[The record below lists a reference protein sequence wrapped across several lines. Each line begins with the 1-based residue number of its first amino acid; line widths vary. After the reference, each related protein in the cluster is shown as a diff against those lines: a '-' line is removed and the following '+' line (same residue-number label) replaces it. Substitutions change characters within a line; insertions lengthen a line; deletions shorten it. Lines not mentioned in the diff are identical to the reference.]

1 MLEMIL
7 IYMPKKYYMNFVTF
21 EILRYN
27 IYVES
32 NDAILRSDFM
42 ATATGNPVMEREN
55 TDEIKLEL
63 YRLIG
68 EGYKAMQEGMVS
80 AIDDVCERIKKR
92 RAERD

>member
-1 MLEMIL
+1 M
-7 IYMPKKYYMNFVTF
+7 TF
-21 EILRYN
+21 EILEYN

-32 NDAILRSDFM
+32 NNAILRSDFM
-42 ATATGNPVMEREN
+42 ATATDNHVMEKEN
-55 TDEIKLEL
+55 TDAAKLEL

-80 AIDDVCERIKKR
+80 SIDDVCERIKKR

>member
-1 MLEMIL
+1 M
-7 IYMPKKYYMNFVTF
+7 TF

-27 IYVES
+27 IYAKS

-42 ATATGNPVMEREN
+42 ATATSNPVMEREN

-80 AIDDVCERIKKR
+80 SIDDVCERIKKR

>member
-1 MLEMIL
+1 
-7 IYMPKKYYMNFVTF
+7 
-21 EILRYN
+21 
-27 IYVES
+27 
-32 NDAILRSDFM
+32 M
-42 ATATGNPVMEREN
+42 ATATSNPVMEREN

-80 AIDDVCERIKKR
+80 SIDDVCERIKKR

>member
-1 MLEMIL
+1 M
-7 IYMPKKYYMNFVTF
+7 TS
-21 EILRYN
+21 EILGYN

-42 ATATGNPVMEREN
+42 ATLTNNPVMEREN

>member
-1 MLEMIL
+1 
-7 IYMPKKYYMNFVTF
+7 
-21 EILRYN
+21 
-27 IYVES
+27 
-32 NDAILRSDFM
+32 M
-42 ATATGNPVMEREN
+42 ATAIGNHVMEKEN
-55 TDEIKLEL
+55 TDATKLEL

>member
-1 MLEMIL
+1 MKDYVGWL
-7 IYMPKKYYMNFVTF
+7 VTS
-21 EILRYN
+21 EILGYN

-42 ATATGNPVMEREN
+42 ATATSNPVMEKEN
-55 TDEIKLEL
+55 TDATKLEL

>member
-1 MLEMIL
+1 M
-7 IYMPKKYYMNFVTF
+7 TS
-21 EILRYN
+21 EILGYN

-42 ATATGNPVMEREN
+42 STATGNHVMEKEN
-55 TDEIKLEL
+55 TDATKLEL
-63 YRLIG
+63 YLLIG

>member
-1 MLEMIL
+1 M
-7 IYMPKKYYMNFVTF
+7 TF

-27 IYVES
+27 IYAKS

-42 ATATGNPVMEREN
+42 ATLTNNPVMEREN

-68 EGYKAMQEGMVS
+68 EGYKAM
-80 AIDDVCERIKKR
+80 
-92 RAERD
+92 

>member
-1 MLEMIL
+1 M
-7 IYMPKKYYMNFVTF
+7 TS
-21 EILRYN
+21 EILGYN

-42 ATATGNPVMEREN
+42 ATATGNHVMEKEN
-55 TDEIKLEL
+55 TDATKLEL
-63 YRLIG
+63 YLLIG

-80 AIDDVCERIKKR
+80 AIDDVCEHIKKR

>member
-1 MLEMIL
+1 M
-7 IYMPKKYYMNFVTF
+7 TF

-27 IYVES
+27 IYVKS

-42 ATATGNPVMEREN
+42 ATVINNPVMEREN
-55 TDEIKLEL
+55 IDAIKLEL

-80 AIDDVCERIKKR
+80 SIDDVCERIKRGEQNVTKVVFKQP
-92 RAERD
+92 AEHNGTE

>member
-1 MLEMIL
+1 M
-7 IYMPKKYYMNFVTF
+7 TF

-27 IYVES
+27 IYAKS

-42 ATATGNPVMEREN
+42 ATLTNNPVMEREN

-80 AIDDVCERIKKR
+80 SIDDVCERIKKR

>member
-1 MLEMIL
+1 M
-7 IYMPKKYYMNFVTF
+7 TF

-27 IYVES
+27 IYVKS

-42 ATATGNPVMEREN
+42 ATATSNHVMEREN
-55 TDEIKLEL
+55 TDAIKLEL

-80 AIDDVCERIKKR
+80 SIDDVCERIKKR